1 MKRRLVVS
9 LFTLLAPGIVLAQDT
24 AYKALKAVGSQRGE
38 RALNQIVS
46 IAGNSGHSQPITWSV
61 SLVDSSARAGVREL
75 QVTSGIITTDRAP
88 VHGVNSG
95 IPIDLSKLNVDSD
108 GAFKAAEQEAA
119 RNQVAFDSVNYQLVS
134 KGASVS
140 PIWRLEL
147 IDSTGNLVGTVR
159 IAADTG
165 SLIGG
170 ENWVPRSGSRM
181 AQQRP
186 NPIYDL
192 PPDGASRQPAGPPRY
207 DRPTSD
213 YRDPAYQEAP
223 SVNDSDDHSGETV
236 GERANRYGAS
246 VIHFGETVADKTVR
260 AARKVGG
267 WFQKK
272 FTGQDT
278 LNEERNDDRDD
289 QSVPPPSADP
299 YSQPIRPT
307 QPE

>member
-9 LFTLLAPGIVLAQDT
+9 LFTILAPGIVLAQDT

-46 IAGNSGHSQPITWSV
+46 ISGNSGHSQPVTWSV
-61 SLVDSSARAGVREL
+61 SLADSSARAGVREL

-88 VHGVNSG
+88 VRGPNSSA
-95 IPIDLSKLNVDSD
+95 PIDLTKLNVDSD

-119 RNQVAFDSVNYQLVS
+119 RNQVVFDSVNYQLIS
-134 KGASVS
+134 KGPSS
-140 PIWRLEL
+140 TPIWRLEL
-147 IDSTGNLVGTVR
+147 IDSNGSQVGTVR

-170 ENWVPRSGSRM
+170 ENWIPRGGSRM

-186 NPIYDL
+186 NPIYDAV
-192 PPDGASRQPAGPPRY
+192 PDASSRHPAESPRY
-207 DRPTSD
+207 ERPTSD
-213 YRDPAYQEAP
+213 YRDPSYQEPPP
-223 SVNDSDDHSGETV
+223 SNDSDDHSGETV
-236 GERANRYGAS
+236 GDRANRYGAS

-278 LNEERNDDRDD
+278 LNEEHRDDRDD
-289 QSVPPPSADP
+289 QSEPPPSSDP
-299 YSQPIRPT
+299 YSQPVRPT
-307 QPE
+307 QPD